1 MHQISTFQN
10 KQKKQKMIGVS
21 PKAIIWEFEKEYGT

>member
-1 MHQISTFQN
+1 MQKKFTFQN